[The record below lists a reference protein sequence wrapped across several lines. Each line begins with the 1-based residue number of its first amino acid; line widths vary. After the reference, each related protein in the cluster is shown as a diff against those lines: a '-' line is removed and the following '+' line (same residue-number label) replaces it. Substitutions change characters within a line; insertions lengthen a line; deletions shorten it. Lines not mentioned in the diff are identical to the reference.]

1 MDLLMGVEIK
11 QIMEIQYSIEMFL
24 LNIRIFIVQKLKE
37 MLEVKSGGKI
47 ILFDVNFN
55 VEKEVNVNV
64 DLELERLG
72 LFIIFMDCLV

>member
-1 MDLLMGVEIK
+1 
-11 QIMEIQYSIEMFL
+11 
-24 LNIRIFIVQKLKE
+24 
-37 MLEVKSGGKI
+37 MLGVKSGGKI

-64 DLELERLG
+64 DLEVERLG

>member
-64 DLELERLG
+64 DLEVERLG

>member
-11 QIMEIQYSIEMFL
+11 QIMEIQYSIEIFL

-64 DLELERLG
+64 DLDVERLS

>member
-1 MDLLMGVEIK
+1 MGVEIK

-24 LNIRIFIVQKLKE
+24 LNIRIFIVQNLKE

-64 DLELERLG
+64 DLEVERLG
-72 LFIIFMDCLV
+72 LFIIFMDCMV

>member
-1 MDLLMGVEIK
+1 MGVEIK

-47 ILFDVNFN
+47 ILYDVNFN

-64 DLELERLG
+64 DLEVERLG

>member
-1 MDLLMGVEIK
+1 MGVEIK
-11 QIMEIQYSIEMFL
+11 QIMEIQYSIEIFL

-64 DLELERLG
+64 DLEVERLG

>member
-1 MDLLMGVEIK
+1 
-11 QIMEIQYSIEMFL
+11 MFL
-24 LNIRIFIVQKLKE
+24 LNIRIFIVKKLKE

-64 DLELERLG
+64 DLEVERLG

>member
-11 QIMEIQYSIEMFL
+11 QILEIQYSIEMFL
-24 LNIRIFIVQKLKE
+24 LNIRIFIVQKLRD

-64 DLELERLG
+64 DLEVERLG

>member
-1 MDLLMGVEIK
+1 MGVEIK

-64 DLELERLG
+64 DLEVERLG

>member
-24 LNIRIFIVQKLKE
+24 LNIRVFIVQKLKE

-55 VEKEVNVNV
+55 VEKEVIVNV
-64 DLELERLG
+64 DLEVERLG

>member
-1 MDLLMGVEIK
+1 
-11 QIMEIQYSIEMFL
+11 
-24 LNIRIFIVQKLKE
+24 

-64 DLELERLG
+64 DLGVERLG

>member
-1 MDLLMGVEIK
+1 
-11 QIMEIQYSIEMFL
+11 MFL
-24 LNIRIFIVQKLKE
+24 LNIRIFIVKKLKE

-47 ILFDVNFN
+47 ILYDVNFN

-64 DLELERLG
+64 DLDVERLG

>member
-37 MLEVKSGGKI
+37 MLDVKSGGKI

-64 DLELERLG
+64 DLEVERLG

>member
-55 VEKEVNVNV
+55 VEKEVIVNV
-64 DLELERLG
+64 DLEVERLG

>member
-1 MDLLMGVEIK
+1 MGVEIK

-55 VEKEVNVNV
+55 VEKEVIVNV
-64 DLELERLG
+64 DLEVERLG

>member
-1 MDLLMGVEIK
+1 MGVEIK

-64 DLELERLG
+64 DLDVERLG

>member
-1 MDLLMGVEIK
+1 MGVEIK

-24 LNIRIFIVQKLKE
+24 LNIRIFIVKKLKE

-64 DLELERLG
+64 DLEVERLG

>member
-24 LNIRIFIVQKLKE
+24 LNIRIFIVKKLKE

-64 DLELERLG
+64 DLEVERLG

>member
-1 MDLLMGVEIK
+1 MGVEIK

-24 LNIRIFIVQKLKE
+24 LNIRVFIVQKLKE

-64 DLELERLG
+64 DLEVERLG